1 MRRIVEQ
8 FVKYPFYANIF
19 LASLIIG
26 GILAMVSMKMSMFPE
41 TTPKNIF
48 VSVAYPGASPKEMEE
63 GITVRVEEAVRGIV
77 GIKEIRSTSSE
88 NFSSVQI
95 VTTGEYDLDETLM
108 EVKNAVDGI
117 SSFPVDAERPIVY
130 KQKSTTKAMF
140 MALYGDIDLMYL
152 KKLAYIVEEDFRSSG
167 ILSQMSVNG
176 YPATELSVEVRED
189 DLLRYG
195 TTFDEISTAIM
206 KNNIDISAGVI
217 KSPTE
222 EILIRSRSRSVNPNI
237 VGEIVVKSQAD
248 GSLVK
253 IRDIADVK
261 IKFADV
267 TSGATLNGKPSI
279 SFDIQKLPEEDLK
292 EITDFVEAY
301 VEDFNQKYPQATLEI
316 TWNFM
321 TLLEQR
327 LEMLMNNGGL
337 GLLLVVISLTFF
349 LRFGLSFWVA
359 MGIPASF
366 FAMFMAA
373 SFYDVTINMISLFG
387 MILVIGILVD
397 DGIVIGEN
405 IFTHFEKGKS
415 RRQAAVDGTMEVLP
429 AVVTSVSTT
438 VVAFVPV
445 LLITQGGLE
454 FMKEMAIVVIFSLLF
469 SLFEAFFVLPA
480 HLAHKWV
487 LNKNVKNTPMQNFRR
502 KLEKGIDN
510 FRKNYY
516 GRLLKK
522 IITWRWFVVTIP
534 IALFIM
540 TIGMVFGGVIRATF
554 FPAIPFDTFNVN
566 IAFKPGTGEQI
577 TKEYLERYED
587 IVWEIADSIKATGD
601 TLPYIKYTS
610 LQMGNAFSGTE
621 SGSHTGKVDVW
632 FHEIDDR
639 ALTSNQIAEMVRK
652 RIGTVPEAEK
662 FVVGGSDRFGKPV
675 SVTLL
680 SKNSIEMANAK
691 DMLETEL
698 ETISALTNISDNSPI
713 GKQEIRIKLK
723 PKAFALGLNQVYI
736 ANQVRQGFYGGQ
748 AQRLQEGKDEIRVWV
763 RFPKEGRQNM
773 TQFENMRIKTPQGE
787 YPLKELIDYTID
799 RGPVSIKRYN
809 LQKEITVEAD
819 LKNPNDD
826 VPPILEKIS
835 GDIMPRIQAKYP
847 GVKYEFMGQMKSS
860 KESAGEMGFYFLIA
874 FFVILLIIMIH
885 FKSYIQAFVIISMVP
900 IGWMGAAWGHGLE
913 GVPISMLSVWGMVAL
928 AGVIVND
935 AVVFLSKY
943 NDLIVEGMKVKEAA
957 FEAGL
962 ARFRAIMLTT
972 ITTSIGLYPLILET
986 SFQAQFLIPM
996 AIALAYGVL
1005 FGTMFIL
1012 IFFPALI
1019 VCLNDI
1025 NCVIYRIWTGKECVR
1040 EDLEP
1045 AMKNYQRSLG

>member
-1 MRRIVEQ
+1 
-8 FVKYPFYANIF
+8 
-19 LASLIIG
+19 
-26 GILAMVSMKMSMFPE
+26 
-41 TTPKNIF
+41 
-48 VSVAYPGASPKEMEE
+48 MEE

-206 KNNIDISAGVI
+206 RNNIDISAGVI

-292 EITDFVEAY
+292 EITDFVEDY
-301 VEDFNQKYPQATLEI
+301 VEDFNQKHPQATLEI

-359 MGIPASF
+359 MGIPAAF

-429 AVVTSVSTT
+429 AVITSVSTT

-487 LNKNVKNTPMQNFRR
+487 LNKNVKNTQCR
-502 KLEKGIDN
+502 
-510 FRKNYY
+510 
-516 GRLLKK
+516 
-522 IITWRWFVVTIP
+522 
-534 IALFIM
+534 
-540 TIGMVFGGVIRATF
+540 
-554 FPAIPFDTFNVN
+554 
-566 IAFKPGTGEQI
+566 
-577 TKEYLERYED
+577 
-587 IVWEIADSIKATGD
+587 
-601 TLPYIKYTS
+601 
-610 LQMGNAFSGTE
+610 
-621 SGSHTGKVDVW
+621 
-632 FHEIDDR
+632 
-639 ALTSNQIAEMVRK
+639 
-652 RIGTVPEAEK
+652 
-662 FVVGGSDRFGKPV
+662 
-675 SVTLL
+675 
-680 SKNSIEMANAK
+680 
-691 DMLETEL
+691 
-698 ETISALTNISDNSPI
+698 
-713 GKQEIRIKLK
+713 
-723 PKAFALGLNQVYI
+723 
-736 ANQVRQGFYGGQ
+736 
-748 AQRLQEGKDEIRVWV
+748 
-763 RFPKEGRQNM
+763 
-773 TQFENMRIKTPQGE
+773 
-787 YPLKELIDYTID
+787 
-799 RGPVSIKRYN
+799 
-809 LQKEITVEAD
+809 
-819 LKNPNDD
+819 
-826 VPPILEKIS
+826 IS
-835 GDIMPRIQAKYP
+835 GENLRKA
-847 GVKYEFMGQMKSS
+847 
-860 KESAGEMGFYFLIA
+860 LITS
-874 FFVILLIIMIH
+874 VRIIMADYSR
-885 FKSYIQAFVIISMVP
+885 K
-900 IGWMGAAWGHGLE
+900 
-913 GVPISMLSVWGMVAL
+913 
-928 AGVIVND
+928 
-935 AVVFLSKY
+935 
-943 NDLIVEGMKVKEAA
+943 
-957 FEAGL
+957 
-962 ARFRAIMLTT
+962 
-972 ITTSIGLYPLILET
+972 
-986 SFQAQFLIPM
+986 
-996 AIALAYGVL
+996 
-1005 FGTMFIL
+1005 
-1012 IFFPALI
+1012 
-1019 VCLNDI
+1019 
-1025 NCVIYRIWTGKECVR
+1025 
-1040 EDLEP
+1040 
-1045 AMKNYQRSLG
+1045 

>member
-1 MRRIVEQ
+1 MRKIIEQ

-26 GILAMVSMKMSMFPE
+26 GMIAMLSMKMSMFPE

-48 VSVAYPGASPKEMEE
+48 VNVAYPGASPKEMEE

-77 GIKEIRSTSSE
+77 GIKEIKSTSSE

-108 EVKNAVDGI
+108 EVKNSIDGI

-130 KQKSTTKAMF
+130 KQKATTKAMF
-140 MALYGDIDLMYL
+140 MALYGDIDLMHL
-152 KKLAYIVEEDFRSSG
+152 KKLAYLVEEDFRSSG
-167 ILSQMSVNG
+167 IVSQLTVSG
-176 YPATELSVEVRED
+176 YPATELSVEVREN

-195 TTFDEISTAIM
+195 ITFDQISSAIRQ
-206 KNNIDISAGVI
+206 NNIDISAGMI
-217 KSPTE
+217 KSPQE
-222 EILIRSRSRSVNPNI
+222 EILIRSRSRSVNPTK
-237 VGEIVVKSQAD
+237 VGEIVVAAQKD
-248 GSLVK
+248 GSLTK

-267 TSGATLNGKPSI
+267 TTGATLNGKPSI
-279 SFDIQKLPEEDLK
+279 SFNIEKLPEEDLSK
-292 EITDFVEAY
+292 ITDFIENY
-301 VEDFNQKYPQATLEI
+301 VTEFNIKHPQATLEI

-327 LEMLMNNGGL
+327 LQLLVNNGGI
-337 GLLLVVISLTFF
+337 GLLLVVLSLTFF

-405 IFTHFEKGKS
+405 IFTHFERGKS
-415 RRQAAVDGTMEVLP
+415 RKQAAVDGTMEVLP
-429 AVVTSVSTT
+429 AVITSVSTT
-438 VVAFVPV
+438 IVAFIPV

-487 LNKNVKNTPMQNFRR
+487 LNKNIKDTPIQKFRR
-502 KLEKGIDN
+502 KLEAGIDM
-510 FRKNYY
+510 FRVNIY

-522 IITWRWFVVTIP
+522 IIKWRWFVITIP
-534 IALFIM
+534 VALFVI

-554 FPAIPFDTFNVN
+554 FPAIPFDTFNIN

-577 TKEYLERYED
+577 TREYLENYEKT
-587 IVWEIADSIKATGD
+587 VWAVADSIKSTGD

-610 LQMGNAFSGTE
+610 LSMGSAFSGTE
-621 SGSHTGKVDVW
+621 SGSHTGSINVY

-652 RIGTVPEAEK
+652 RIGHVPEAEK

-675 SVTLL
+675 SLTLL
-680 SKNSIEMANAK
+680 SKNSIEMSRAK
-691 DMLETEL
+691 ELLEKEL

-713 GKQEIRIKLK
+713 GKQEIKIKLK
-723 PKAFALGLNQVYI
+723 PKAFALGLNQNYI

-763 RFPKEGRQNM
+763 RYPKEDRKTM
-773 TQFENMRIKTPQGE
+773 TQFENMRIKTAQGE
-787 YPLKELIDYTID
+787 YPLKELIDYTIE

-819 LKNPNDD
+819 LKDPNDD

-835 GDIMPRIQAKYP
+835 KDIMPMIQAKYP

-860 KESAGEMGFYFLIA
+860 KESASEMAFYFLIA

-885 FKSYIQAFVIISMVP
+885 FKSYIQSFMIISMVP

-913 GVPISMLSVWGMVAL
+913 GVPISMLSAWGMVAL

-943 NDLIVEGMKVKEAA
+943 NSLIVEGSKVEEAA
-957 FEAGL
+957 HKAGL

-1005 FGTMFIL
+1005 FGTVFIL

-1019 VCLNDI
+1019 VCNND
-1025 NCVIYRIWTGKECVR
+1025 VKHKIYNLFGKKSYTNE
-1040 EDLEP
+1040 ELEP
-1045 AMKNYQRSLG
+1045 AMDNYQRSLG